1 MEIENKDNKIT
12 INEKEYE
19 IIAYISIASGNF
31 IVYTNN
37 KQLGNNQVA
46 LYVNRVSK
54 ENEEIFFDE
63 VTDEEV
69 EQVINELK
77 ERLSNNANT

>member
-1 MEIENKDNKIT
+1 MKIENENNKII
-12 INEKEYE
+12 INGKEYE

-31 IVYTNN
+31 IVYTDN

-46 LYVNRVSK
+46 LYVNRIIK
-54 ENEEIFFDE
+54 ENEEIIFDE